1 MRNRLVDELEEY
13 VGYVPEAEEEKP
25 VPGLEMPEY
34 EYNTYEVLV
43 KEITEYTV
51 RVNAK
56 SMDDALSFIAEMK
69 EDVVRDHKAEKYSLI
84 SMKSP
89 YAYEEDGSCEWAEYD
104 YRVQYEEDE
113 E

>member
-13 VGYVPEAEEEKP
+13 VGYVPETEEEKP
-25 VPGLEMPEY
+25 VPELEMPEY

-43 KEITEYTV
+43 KETTEYVV
-51 RVNAK
+51 RVHAK
-56 SMDDALSFIAEMK
+56 SMEDALDFISDRES
-69 EDVVRDHKAEKYSLI
+69 EVVRNHTAEKYTI
-84 SMKSP
+84 ESMKSP
-89 YAYEEDGSCEWAEYD
+89 YAYEEDGSCEWADYD